1 MTQAILRA
9 RADRFKRGFP
19 ELRPGYTVRVHQK
32 IQDGGEGKERI
43 QIFTGLV
50 IAIHKGM
57 HPTDGTFTVRRIV
70 EGVGVEKVFPL
81 CAPKIAK
88 VEVVKVARVRRAKL
102 SFLRGRSGKSARLA
116 ERFTTADEFQ
126 GAVMQEKAN
135 EETEKRT

>member
-1 MTQAILRA
+1 MSQVTLHKQA
-9 RADRFKRGFP
+9 DKFKRGFP

-57 HPTDGTFTVRRIV
+57 LPTDGTFTVRRIV

-81 CAPKIAK
+81 CAPNIAK

-102 SFLRGRSGKSARLA
+102 SFLRGRSGKSARLS

-126 GAVMQEKAN
+126 GAVMPEKV
-135 EETEKRT
+135 EEEKK